1 MGTPHKF
8 SDFFFQN
15 TWSHYT
21 IYFRRNNVS
30 GIFLWSAFGLDYETI
45 WWFIYP
51 SASLVNVNHWFYT
64 VKVNLISKFV
74 TFHFQRSFYLSSYV
88 TSHFQWSF
96 YLSFYIL
103 EFAWELAN
111 EVKENVQFST
121 KKVNKKIGFST
132 NELKEITKSSTKEI
146 KEENTKVAKE
156 NKNHIRGEIADVMTK
171 LSHIEKKIDRLTQS
185 KERSTEGQ
193 KSSPVETVKQ
203 SYRNSSWLV
212 GFSKYLCHLCSLY

>member
-1 MGTPHKF
+1 M
-8 SDFFFQN
+8 
-15 TWSHYT
+15 
-21 IYFRRNNVS
+21 NNIS

-51 SASLVNVNHWFYT
+51 STSLVNINHWFYT
-64 VKVNLISKFV
+64 VKVNLISKF
-74 TFHFQRSFYLSSYV
+74 V

-111 EVKENVQFST
+111 EVRENVQFST
-121 KKVNKKIGFST
+121 KKVNKKIGFS
-132 NELKEITKSSTKEI
+132 NNDLKEITKSSTKEV
-146 KEENTKVAKE
+146 KEENTKAAKE

-171 LSHIEKKIDRLTQS
+171 LNHIEKKIDRLTQS

-203 SYRNSSWLV
+203 SCRNISWLV

>member
-1 MGTPHKF
+1 MYGFPIN
-8 SDFFFQN
+8 SSIFFFLS
-15 TWSHYT
+15 TWTHYA
-21 IYFRRNNVS
+21 IYFRMNNVS
-30 GIFLWSAFGLDYETI
+30 GIFIWSVFGLDYETI

-51 SASLVNVNHWFYT
+51 STSLVNVNHWFYT

-74 TFHFQRSFYLSSYV
+74 TSHFQRSFYLSFCV

-132 NELKEITKSSTKEI
+132 NELKEIAKSSTKEI

-171 LSHIEKKIDRLTQS
+171 LSRIEKKIDRLI
-185 KERSTEGQ
+185 Q
-193 KSSPVETVKQ
+193 KWQKWSFLLLSFQRKIYPAQYICKNFLLLVLSIMFSPG
-203 SYRNSSWLV
+203 L
-212 GFSKYLCHLCSLY
+212 

>member
-1 MGTPHKF
+1 MYGFPINSSIFF
-8 SDFFFQN
+8 SKYMNTLYNILQN
-15 TWSHYT
+15 EQRIWHLSLISLWFRLWNHLV
-21 IYFRRNNVS
+21 IY
-30 GIFLWSAFGLDYETI
+30 L
-45 WWFIYP
+45 
-51 SASLVNVNHWFYT
+51 SLYIAGQLNHWFYT

-74 TFHFQRSFYLSSYV
+74 TSHFQWSFYLSFYV

-96 YLSFYIL
+96 YVSFYIL

-111 EVKENVQFST
+111 EVKKNVQFST

-132 NELKEITKSSTKEI
+132 NDLKEITQSSTKEI

-171 LSHIEKKIDRLTQS
+171 LSHIEKKIDRLTES

-193 KSSPVETVKQ
+193 KSIPVETVKQ
-203 SYRNSSWLV
+203 SCRNSSWLV